1 MKRKLFII
9 LSTLVLI
16 TTLIFSFAF
25 KDNKENIKEIP
36 KVEKILSKPEGIQ
49 AYTLDNEKTNISYEN
64 LINYYTLDK
73 ITCKNGTIA
82 TFNKIDNSVSLSNIH
97 MPDYCT
103 MNFTDK
109 TLYSHLMKDNSTIK
123 TRTDYSTTFTET
135 NTGTLYKTTE
145 SIAGSTPVTVYYF
158 SGNAKNNWLK
168 FGTWKENKRIV
179 MGYSSDQTSYAKY
192 DSLHSCNNSETN
204 NFYCEEINIANVG
217 DPMYWR
223 IIRTNHDGSVRLLYS
238 GTSPSS
244 TNTGLELMY
253 FNDVYNTPC
262 SVGYKYGNSSSLDG
276 CRENT
281 KDSSAKIYL
290 ENWFSKNLI
299 ELENYT
305 SSNAVYC
312 NNRTL
317 GISQSFSN
325 DSEFNYYGKN
335 LIIDGV
341 NPSYNCND
349 IRDAFSVLNKYA
361 TINYSIALMTVDEV
375 IFASGAHTEVN
386 EIKAYYS
393 VNSNN
398 EKNTDTAA
406 TALLTPALFARPY
419 EGAGNLTGN
428 IAFINNLVGYN
439 SNGKLG
445 YSSWPGKYV
454 IRPVISI
461 KGDNLWSSGDGSAS
475 NPYTIK
481 EV

>member
-1 MKRKLFII
+1 
-9 LSTLVLI
+9 
-16 TTLIFSFAF
+16 
-25 KDNKENIKEIP
+25 
-36 KVEKILSKPEGIQ
+36 
-49 AYTLDNEKTNISYEN
+49 
-64 LINYYTLDK
+64 
-73 ITCKNGTIA
+73 
-82 TFNKIDNSVSLSNIH
+82 

-123 TRTDYSTTFTET
+123 TRTDFSSTYTET
-135 NTGTLYKTTE
+135 NTNTLFKSTE

-168 FGTWKENKRIV
+168 FGTWKENKRVV
-179 MGYSSDQTSYAKY
+179 MGYSSDQKSYAEY

-325 DSEFNYYGKN
+325 DSDFNYYGKN

-375 IFASGAHTEVN
+375 IFAGGAHTEVN
-386 EIKAYYS
+386 KIKAYYS

-398 EKNTDTAA
+398 EKNTDTVV
-406 TALLTPALFARPY
+406 TALLTPALFDRPY

-461 KGDNLWSSGDGSAS
+461 KGDNLWFSGDGSAE